1 MKNKLQDLNNHL
13 FAQLER
19 LDNEEL
25 TAEELDTE
33 IQRSKAITAI
43 SNQIIDNAKL
53 ALDATRLQ
61 VEFGIYTGY
70 QHFIRIPIRSRT
82 LIEDCAQKICRVR
95 MHGE

>member
-25 TAEELDTE
+25 TAEGLETE

-43 SNQIIDNAKL
+43 SNQIINNAKL
-53 ALDATRLQ
+53 ALDATKLQ
-61 VEFGIYTGY
+61 VEFGTPTRG
-70 QHFIRIPIRSRT
+70 PIALPKMLENKPDGR
-82 LIEDCAQKICRVR
+82 D
-95 MHGE
+95 

>member
-25 TAEELDTE
+25 TAEGLDTE

-43 SNQIIDNAKL
+43 SNQIINNAKL
-53 ALDATRLQ
+53 ALDATKLQ
-61 VEFGIYTGY
+61 VEYGTAARTGVAMPEMLENKTSNAKG
-70 QHFIRIPIRSRT
+70 Q
-82 LIEDCAQKICRVR
+82 
-95 MHGE
+95 G